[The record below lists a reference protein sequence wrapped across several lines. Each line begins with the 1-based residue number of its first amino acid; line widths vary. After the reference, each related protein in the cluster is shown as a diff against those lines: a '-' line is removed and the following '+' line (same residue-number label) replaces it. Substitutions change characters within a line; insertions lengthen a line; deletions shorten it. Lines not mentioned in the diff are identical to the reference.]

1 MPIQNHL
8 VRQGDILKSE
18 NDRLTRIEIPAPT
31 GTKMGELVE
40 YKLRKQK
47 LVALTDEQHGT
58 VQVQPHNCVINLDFV
73 KLGSEKAETLAK
85 QGDQYGIK
93 YISPTT
99 KATDTTATS
108 GEPSGDGSWPTT
120 TEFKPHLR
128 SIYAFT
134 TPWF

>member
-73 KLGSEKAETLAK
+73 KLGSEKAETLIK

-93 YISPTT
+93 YISPNAKTAEPTT
-99 KATDTTATS
+99 TS
-108 GEPSGDGSWPTT
+108 SEPSGDG
-120 TEFKPHLR
+120 
-128 SIYAFT
+128 A
-134 TPWF
+134 